1 MAIRILHDRITMP
14 EGTQTFSKKRM
25 VWLGLTVLVL
35 LGLWY
40 AFRPEKLFVN
50 KKVGEPPPASV
61 ARLTALY
68 TGSFHSDTQ
77 EAAGRATVYQQPDGA
92 RILTLSNFSTSNGT
106 GLHVI
111 LLDGS
116 SLTHGQN
123 LTLNNNNDHDLGE
136 LKAGQGDQSYALPA
150 DVDFSR
156 FNTVVIYSPGP
167 KTIAGTAALEAF
179 WTGAIAGRHRPTRNC
194 EWRRM
199 DVCHV
204 DATVI

>member
-1 MAIRILHDRITMP
+1 MAIRILRHENTMP
-14 EGTQTFSKKRM
+14 QDTQKLSKKRM

-68 TGSFHSDTQ
+68 TGSFHSDTH
-77 EAAGRATVYQQPDGA
+77 EATGRATVYQQPDGT
-92 RILTLSNFSTSNGT
+92 RLLTLSNFSTSNAT
-106 GLHVI
+106 RLHVV

-116 SLTHGQN
+116 NLAHGQN
-123 LTLNNNNDHDLGE
+123 LTLNNNNDPDLGE
-136 LKAGQGDQSYALPA
+136 LKAGESEQSYTLPA
-150 DVDFSR
+150 DIDFNH

-167 KTIAGTAALEAF
+167 KTVIGSAALDAF
-179 WTGAIAGRHRPTRNC
+179 
-194 EWRRM
+194 
-199 DVCHV
+199 
-204 DATVI
+204 